1 VLKVLHVGKYYPPVP
16 GGMERVVQMLCTVA
30 RDRLDSRVLGF
41 SRDRSTIE
49 EIVDGVAVTR
59 VATLGQAGSV
69 PIAPS
74 FAAHLRRAAA
84 DVMIVH
90 EPNPWALLSLLLA
103 PPRIPFAI
111 WFHSD
116 VIRPWLQYRAFYE
129 PVARRSYHRAAR
141 FVVSS
146 PALAKAS
153 PVLTR
158 YADRI
163 AVIPFGIDADAWTPC
178 RATVERAAAL
188 RTAARRPIVLFI
200 GRLVAYK
207 GVDVLLA
214 AAAAL
219 PVQVVIV
226 GEGPMKERWQ
236 RLADSHRDR
245 AEVRF
250 TGALPDHEVKAWL
263 HAADIFVLP
272 SVTSAEA
279 FGVVQLEA
287 MATGTPVVSTS
298 VASGVPWVNRNEET
312 GLVVPPGDVPA
323 LRHALER
330 LLADSMLRSRL
341 GAAGVAR
348 VRSEFTLAAMGDR
361 LVALCEAVAGNV
373 SRT

>member
-1 VLKVLHVGKYYPPVP
+1 
-16 GGMERVVQMLCTVA
+16 
-30 RDRLDSRVLGF
+30 
-41 SRDRSTIE
+41 
-49 EIVDGVAVTR
+49 
-59 VATLGQAGSV
+59 
-69 PIAPS
+69 
-74 FAAHLRRAAA
+74 
-84 DVMIVH
+84 
-90 EPNPWALLSLLLA
+90 
-103 PPRIPFAI
+103 
-111 WFHSD
+111 
-116 VIRPWLQYRAFYE
+116 
-129 PVARRSYHRAAR
+129 
-141 FVVSS
+141 
-146 PALAKAS
+146 
-153 PVLTR
+153 
-158 YADRI
+158 
-163 AVIPFGIDADAWTPC
+163 
-178 RATVERAAAL
+178 
-188 RTAARRPIVLFI
+188 
-200 GRLVAYK
+200 
-207 GVDVLLA
+207 
-214 AAAAL
+214 
-219 PVQVVIV
+219 VQVVIV
-226 GEGPMKERWQ
+226 GDGPMKERWQ

-348 VRSEFTLAAMGDR
+348 VRSEFALAAMGDR
-361 LVALCEAVAGNV
+361 LVALCEAVAGNG

>member
-1 VLKVLHVGKYYPPVP
+1 
-16 GGMERVVQMLCTVA
+16 MTA
-30 RDRLDSRVLGF
+30 R
-41 SRDRSTIE
+41 
-49 EIVDGVAVTR
+49 
-59 VATLGQAGSV
+59 
-69 PIAPS
+69 PS
-74 FAAHLRRAAA
+74 
-84 DVMIVH
+84 
-90 EPNPWALLSLLLA
+90 
-103 PPRIPFAI
+103 
-111 WFHSD
+111 
-116 VIRPWLQYRAFYE
+116 
-129 PVARRSYHRAAR
+129 
-141 FVVSS
+141 
-146 PALAKAS
+146 
-153 PVLTR
+153 
-158 YADRI
+158 
-163 AVIPFGIDADAWTPC
+163 
-178 RATVERAAAL
+178 AAL

-226 GEGPMKERWQ
+226 GDGPMKERWH
-236 RLADSHRDR
+236 RLADAHRDR

-250 TGALPDHEVKAWL
+250 TGGLADHEVKAWL

-279 FGVVQLEA
+279 FGIVQLEA

-348 VRSEFTLAAMGDR
+348 VRSEFTLDAMGDR

-373 SRT
+373 SRTL

>member
-1 VLKVLHVGKYYPPVP
+1 MLKVLHVGKYYPPVP

-41 SRDRSTIE
+41 SRDRSTVE

-74 FAAHLRRAAA
+74 FPAHLRRAAA

-103 PPRIPFAI
+103 PPRMPFAI

-116 VIRPWLQYRAFYE
+116 VIRPWLQNRAFYE

-158 YADRI
+158 YADRV

-178 RATVERAAAL
+178 RPIVERAAAL
-188 RTAARRPIVLFI
+188 RTAARRPVVLFI

-226 GEGPMKERWQ
+226 GDGPMKERWQ

-348 VRSEFTLAAMGDR
+348 VRSEFTLGAMGDR